1 MDKRR
6 GKTYEVDA
14 LRATSSCLTLSL
26 SLSFSLNL
34 PPSRSRGEM
43 SSWTRDTRSART
55 AHLVSE
61 ERRRRRPGRHA
72 RSTPFGA
79 RGGGTGGTIITRSP
93 RRDPCAGRASRQL
106 RETRTTD
113 AQGERERVEER
124 RLHARMARSRG
135 DATSPSLA
143 RVLFPP
149 PSSAP
154 LTNLGANRAPCLR
167 TAATPRHTS
176 RISSFTKTLGH
187 PVISDDARVVVRGE
201 TGHRS
206 REAEP
211 VSNHQRTVS
220 GERPTIARTPG
231 TGASSILV
239 LKRPSAR
246 RGPGIV
252 SVDRNV
258 RSKCRC
264 SCVLQFTS

>member
-1 MDKRR
+1 MDSGHAVGSYSTPRLR
-6 GKTYEVDA
+6 GEE
-14 LRATSSCLTLSL
+14 TSSSG
-26 SLSFSLNL
+26 
-34 PPSRSRGEM
+34 P
-43 SSWTRDTRSART
+43 TRAQHSVRSAR
-55 AHLVSE
+55 
-61 ERRRRRPGRHA
+61 RRHRGDNHNTLSPA
-72 RSTPFGA
+72 RSVRGARVAPAPRDAHNRRTRRERA
-79 RGGGTGGTIITRSP
+79 RGGEEATRPHGAEP
-93 RRDPCAGRASRQL
+93 RRRDVSVARARAL
-106 RETRTTD
+106 
-113 AQGERERVEER
+113 
-124 RLHARMARSRG
+124 
-135 DATSPSLA
+135 
-143 RVLFPP
+143 PP